1 MTRLT
6 DRAVPELDVD
16 IMLDLI
22 LGPTRCTEQEL
33 RLAWHAY
40 RGEFGSGD
48 CGPPRCACRMWAYW
62 KFEIGEE
69 RPEGEDEARTST
81 TTLSRPCRV
90 TLSSTSASSRR
101 WRSADDRALQRPE
114 DPSFAANF
122 VRSFVR
128 PVALTLMRTCV
139 RALRVLR
146 KPPTPLELPDPGRN
160 AGGLR

>member
-69 RPEGEDEARTST
+69 RPEGEDEALRLAELGLITDDEVAKIAEDARRARER
-81 TTLSRPCRV
+81 L
-90 TLSSTSASSRR
+90 ASGENFY
-101 WRSADDRALQRPE
+101 DNTEQALQGDVELHERVI
-114 DPSFAANF
+114 A
-122 VRSFVR
+122 
-128 PVALTLMRTCV
+128 TLEER
-139 RALRVLR
+139 
-146 KPPTPLELPDPGRN
+146 G
-160 AGGLR
+160 